1 MKGVMT
7 VDSHSINTT
16 KMGIRGLAGYLKWKS
31 PTSRKNIQWAQ
42 HADKRWIID
51 CSCLLY
57 RARAAG
63 LEPLSVIAGLVVRM
77 RSAKIEPIVVFD
89 GKPPSVKSETLEQRR
104 AVRSVAL
111 KELSDI
117 QTELKDTGLSSLER
131 AEKEIRISE
140 LHAKAPQVSSRD
152 RDELK
157 RFLYACGV
165 LFITA
170 SGEADDILAYLAR
183 SGFVHAVVSTDMD
196 MLARGVPLLI
206 VPETNDATVL
216 TELRLDAVL
225 SDLCLRYEQF
235 VRACVLMG
243 TDYMGR
249 DWKTMEPR
257 FAVDAVKRSEMWM
270 DASGGYERMEKAVEI
285 LRGDNVKWED
295 LLSECQHEK
304 WRVGAPLREPE
315 NLEIMC
321 AEHGWPSSW
330 FDTLTYK

>member
-1 MKGVMT
+1 
-7 VDSHSINTT
+7 
-16 KMGIRGLAGYLKWKS
+16 MGIRGLAGYLKWKS
-31 PTSRKNIQWAQ
+31 PNSRKNMQWNR
-42 HADKRWIID
+42 HTGSRWIID

-63 LEPLSVIAGLVVRM
+63 LEPLSVIASLIVRM
-77 RSAKIEPIVVFD
+77 RAAKIEPIVVFD

-117 QTELKDTGLSSLER
+117 QSELKDDALSEVER
-131 AEKEIRISE
+131 AEKEVRVSE
-140 LHAKAPQVSSRD
+140 LQAKAPQVSSRD
-152 RDELK
+152 RDDIK
-157 RFLYACGV
+157 RFLYSCGV

-183 SGFVHAVVSTDMD
+183 SKFVNAVVSTDMD
-196 MLARGVPLLI
+196 MLARGVSLLI

-216 TELRLDAVL
+216 TELRLDAIL
-225 SDLCLRYEQF
+225 SDLCLRYDQF

-257 FAVDAVKRSEMWM
+257 FAVEAVRRSDSWM
-270 DASGGYERMEKAVEI
+270 DVSGGYERMEKAVEI
-285 LRGDNVKWED
+285 LRGESVKWED
-295 LLSECQHEK
+295 LLSESQHEK
-304 WRVGAPLREPE
+304 WRAGAPLREPE
-315 NLEIMC
+315 NLEAIC
-321 AEHGWPSSW
+321 NDHGWPSDW
-330 FDTLTYK
+330 FNILLHG